1 VAIEHGVIMAHRHVH
16 MHTEEAKRFG
26 VQDKGIIRVR
36 VEGERET
43 VFGDV
48 IVRVSDQFSLD
59 MHVDTDEA
67 NASGLTNDS
76 VATFDGVQ

>member
-1 VAIEHGVIMAHRHVH
+1 
-16 MHTEEAKRFG
+16 MHPEDARRFG
-26 VQDKGIIRVR
+26 VQDKGLIRVR

-48 IVRVSDQFSLD
+48 IVRVSEQYALD

-76 VATFDGVQ
+76 VATFDGPQ

>member
-1 VAIEHGVIMAHRHVH
+1 MAHRHVH
-16 MHTEEAKRFG
+16 MHPEDARRFG
-26 VQDKGIIRVR
+26 VRDKSLIRVR

-43 VFGDV
+43 IFGDV
-48 IVRVSDQFSLD
+48 IVRVNEQYALD

-76 VATFDGVQ
+76 VATFDGPQ